1 MTEEEFK
8 TNYVKSFLEAYKS
21 VVGFKEF
28 YFPKVPSTVEE
39 LRATADKRAEAAWQ
53 NYLKEKK

>member
-8 TNYVKSFLEAYKS
+8 TSYVKSFLEAYKT

-28 YFPKVPSTVEE
+28 YFPTVPSSIEE
-39 LRATADKRAEAAWQ
+39 LRKTADSKAQAAWQ
-53 NYLKEKK
+53 NYLKEKQ